1 MKETFFGV
9 LQEVNKV
16 DDGKL
21 VPIGIIDYIKE
32 LGFIQPHELKP
43 LEVGIR
49 WEIKDGDTHIHEI
62 YVTSPH
68 INEGEVLVDFNDEN
82 YTDAHEDLYEALL
95 MYADFEPDNFGWL

>member
-9 LQEVNKV
+9 MQTVNKV
-16 DDGKL
+16 EGDKL

-32 LGFIQPHELKP
+32 LGFIKPNELKP

-62 YVTSPH
+62 YVTAPH
-68 INEGEVLVDFNDEN
+68 TNEGEVLVDFNDEN